1 MTKLFLVCGYVA
13 SGKTTV
19 SNALSKSLK
28 VKVIRT
34 DDVRKRLFPKEFD
47 HSSQD
52 EIESWLE
59 ANEDADLQQVLNPLG
74 EAYADLIGKYAPKMK
89 EQKEL
94 VYNQAFVEL
103 DNLLSIKEDVLFD
116 ATFSSVGMRERAYE
130 LATKNNVETIY
141 IVQVVCSEEIVK
153 ARLQKRASGKVKTTS
168 NAKELDI
175 YRKVKKEFDES
186 QIQNDNPEADIV
198 RFLYNTGTQ
207 AISMYGK
214 KDKTTK
220 EILNVLLS
228 LSKKYGGV

>member
-19 SNALSKSLK
+19 SNALSKSLE

-47 HSSQD
+47 HSSRD

-59 ANEDADLQQVLNPLG
+59 ANEDADLQQVLNPLR

-116 ATFSSVGMRERAYE
+116 ATFSNVGMRKRAYE
-130 LATKNNVETIY
+130 LATKNNIETIY

-214 KDKTTK
+214 EDKTTK
-220 EILNVLLS
+220 EIQNVLTK